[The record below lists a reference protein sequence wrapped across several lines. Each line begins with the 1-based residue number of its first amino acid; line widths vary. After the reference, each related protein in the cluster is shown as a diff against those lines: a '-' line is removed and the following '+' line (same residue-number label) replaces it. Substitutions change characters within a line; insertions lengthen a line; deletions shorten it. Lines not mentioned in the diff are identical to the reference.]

1 MLLIY
6 RLRNIPHFNDM
17 IRYWNTRAREDGFQ
31 GLFIVS
37 MNVCREHVAKSIW
50 VDGSVDFEPNRTKS
64 ERLGTESAA
73 APKEKGGWL
82 WNRFAVK
89 AIQYDA
95 INREM
100 LRTPHEKNHFRTVFV
115 DYDDSPRRGTRAV
128 VTRGSAPEKF
138 GRYLRAA
145 LRQSREEGNGYVFL
159 NAWNEWGE
167 GMYLEPDE
175 THQYGYLEALRRA
188 VVECKDEKEQID
200 SINFCMNFY
209 TDEELLWKKRLQ
221 KSSRYSTLLHNWL
234 CLKEHSVDFSL
245 YFQKYGYHRIAIYG
259 MGRLGVHLL
268 NELCGKNVTVCFGID
283 KNNECIDCE
292 MNVYNPSQ
300 PIPEV
305 DAVVITV
312 ICQYRQISDNLRN
325 KICCPIITIEEV
337 IQELML
343 L

>member
-1 MLLIY
+1 MADS
-6 RLRNIPHFNDM
+6 FN
-17 IRYWNTRAREDGFQ
+17 TSARKAGFQ
-31 GLFIVS
+31 GIYFIGAV
-37 MNVCREHVAKSIW
+37 M
-50 VDGSVDFEPNRTKS
+50 GSVGYGLDAV
-64 ERLGTESAA
+64 L
-73 APKEKGGWL
+73 EK
-82 WNRFAVK
+82 
-89 AIQYDA
+89 QPD
-95 INREM
+95 
-100 LRTPHEKNHFRTVFV
+100 LRTDSYDKMWEMTLTNKIEKDRKTYFCANV
-115 DYDDSPRRGTRAV
+115 DCDSSPRHGNKGFIMKGA
-128 VTRGSAPEKF
+128 SPEKF
-138 GRYLRAA
+138 YRYFKQLYKKS
-145 LRQSREEGNGYVFL
+145 LFL
-159 NAWNEWGE
+159 NNEFIFINAWNEWGE